1 MKKRI
6 IAGVYVLMFIVCAKL
21 GFQYIYNEYL
31 IDQYEQEN
39 YSIDAG
45 PLRSGNWIQPYVA
58 HYNMGNIHY
67 QNEKYEDAIKEYEEA
82 LLSNPGKGKECSIR
96 INLALAMI
104 KKLGED
110 YDSEENRKASI
121 ETLKEARNVLLEDGC
136 ATEHGDGHSETAEK
150 LKKEIEDM
158 IEELEEEEPSEPED
172 DNQSKETPDE
182 KKEDDSYEQDIK
194 EKLQQQQEEAYKE
207 REEAME
213 SYKEYDYEF
222 NFDADGRVW

>member
-6 IAGVYVLMFIVCAKL
+6 IAGISVLMLLAGSLFAFRYL
-21 GFQYIYNEYL
+21 YNAYIIYQYNEKDYL
-31 IDQYEQEN
+31 K
-39 YSIDAG
+39 DAS
-45 PLRSGNWIQPYVA
+45 PLMVCNWIQPYVA

-104 KKLGED
+104 KNLGED